1 MLLSILNTP
10 TTRKESKKCCK
21 RRWKS
26 PDVTG
31 EDDKNCLQINHFSPC
46 GIAPYR
52 KSNAKIFRIQR
63 GIPWRFPRF
72 SLITLRLGATSSL
85 RRVVASHSKECRSLF
100 VALRCFSSFSLSH
113 FRHSTLFL
121 LFRHIFPHSL
131 HLSSLVHRLQSVLEC
146 ARPGTVVLRH
156 RSMTTRIDKIL
167 QRTQKRTR
175 YIGSHRQQRKYILLL
190 NIYLFVFQTS
200 CCRRRERERALAR
213 PQAKTNMSFV
223 EALGGDGG
231 VRRSVSEDLRSQ
243 SINIAVET
251 VWQHVKYFSLLFRL
265 TWDFPRCISALR
277 CVSDN
282 ISIDCLRPSS
292 MTLKNRSRINLH

>member
-1 MLLSILNTP
+1 MLQKTLKI
-10 TTRKESKKCCK
+10 TRCH
-21 RRWKS
+21 RRRRQKLFTNKS
-26 PDVTG
+26 
-31 EDDKNCLQINHFSPC
+31 FSPC
-46 GIAPYR
+46 GIAPNSGER

-63 GIPWRFPRF
+63 RIPWRFSRF

-131 HLSSLVHRLQSVLEC
+131 HLSSLVHRLQSVVEC
-146 ARPGTVVLRH
+146 ARPGTVLRH
-156 RSMTTRIDKIL
+156 RSTTTRIDKIL

-175 YIGSHRQQRKYILLL
+175 YIGSHRQQRKYIYCFWIFICLSSKRL
-190 NIYLFVFQTS
+190 VVVD
-200 CCRRRERERALAR
+200 ERERALAR

-223 EALGGDGG
+223 GALSGDGG
-231 VRRSVSEDLRSQ
+231 VRWSVSEDLRSQ

-251 VWQHVKYFSLLFRL
+251 VWQHVKHFSLLFRL
-265 TWDFPRCISALR
+265 TWDFPRCISALH

-282 ISIDCLRPSS
+282 ISIDYLRPSS